1 MKSAL
6 LIKFSLVLPLILLAD
21 YVLMVILGC
30 ASCLFGVGNDYYC
43 GTYCMLGKLIL
54 LGSAVLFGYLV
65 YRDIRRY
72 KSEKSDGKAAQS

>member
-43 GTYCMLGKLIL
+43 GTYCMLGKMIL

-72 KSEKSDGKAAQS
+72 KSEKSDGKAA